1 LGGVGSFGVVAG
13 VQEMTATLG
22 DAPERLKAEG

>member
-1 LGGVGSFGVVAG
+1 MFGVVAC
-13 VQEMTATLG
+13 VQEVTVTPG